1 MGDVPKLE
9 FGVMGKTK
17 KAFLF
22 FGGERRGG
30 VEKRERGGLETN
42 KGRAR
47 LSRGCRSF
55 KEGCHALAAPEP

>member
-22 FGGERRGG
+22 FLGRTKGGV
-30 VEKRERGGLETN
+30 VEKRERGAGNKQRTCTPVPGLSVVQ
-42 KGRAR
+42 RR
-47 LSRGCRSF
+47 LSCIG
-55 KEGCHALAAPEP
+55 GA